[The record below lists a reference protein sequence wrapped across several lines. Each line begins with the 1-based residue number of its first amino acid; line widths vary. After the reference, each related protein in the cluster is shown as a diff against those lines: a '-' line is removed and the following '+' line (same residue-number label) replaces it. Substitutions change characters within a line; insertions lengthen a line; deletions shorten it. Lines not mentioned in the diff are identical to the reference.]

1 MSEERLTSVEK
12 VTRRVLRLMAHGETI
27 CTTCRD
33 ALDLDSQ
40 KNTAYRMQKIEGCRF
55 RCKADGLVLKVTRED
70 PAGDGDSS
78 EAAD

>member
-1 MSEERLTSVEK
+1 MSEERITAVEK

-27 CTTCRD
+27 SAVCRD
-33 ALDLDSQ
+33 AMDLESQ
-40 KNTAYRMQKIEGCRF
+40 RTTAYRMQKIEGCRF
-55 RCKADGLVLKVTRED
+55 RCRTEGLVLKVTRED